1 MPYIKS
7 HSNYVLKKR
16 HQNVNGGTIYERDIT
31 TIGGRNSFS
40 KGQVPLYQSGNF
52 VITVNNEDNVQKS
65 VYSQGW
71 EQNDNGEVWTLKTLD
86 GLIKDETGSEDQKIV
101 LKQDYYNLR
110 DFAYFGSCSELIRA
124 SISDILKKFPGELFV
139 PYDDTIVYTY
149 KFNDT
154 QMVLKDDGTTS
165 AETISGLTAET
176 TDYSEVIAN
185 NGYDSGSTIV
195 GGIPVFYYNNS
206 GFTGGSEEA
215 VNDDGSGNTKTKIER
230 LGGVSKFLV
239 DNPFNIDIHT
249 AYIKDSEIT
258 QENFLKYF
266 ADEGYKNYEAIDY
279 QGKAHKFT
287 WSVNNF
293 FIGIDDNGNEVYA
306 GKDIHFCVEPNAST
320 KVSSAGGQKV
330 VSAKV
335 TSLNEDDGSHH
346 HCLGNEVAE
355 ITIKIDN
362 GDEFVIEAWVGNNNK
377 VYYLVDLKEYPDL
390 IVKSSKDFSV
400 NSTVDVDYNKQ
411 EVGIKVTSANEKLNT
426 AVFKYR
432 LRPKVEFMDEFI
444 KNLDSFE
451 KILMNRETTPKYT
464 ATFNVI
470 RENDF
475 GYFTD
480 LERFTFPTTYGG
492 YNIGSAGPAYDDYV
506 GNLADIAEFYD
517 ERFCDNMYRSM
528 THESIKNF
536 DWTYLRHR
544 TDEDEEDVKQSGD
557 KVAKIIRLFGRQFD
571 EILAYVD
578 NIKNYNAVTYDNIN
592 NLPDYFFTDAL
603 DGDGWDVK
611 QIIPYTL
618 FEYTGN
624 SKHSDDVSEKTTELN
639 EKSNSFEDKALHRL
653 FTPDTSFT
661 IKPYTR
667 KLDIYADGYFFGCLC
682 GVEEPEA
689 LFDLEKKNNLLNND
703 DTSTSVTVSSTTKV
717 DHKITSTSGKVSSTT
732 EVFSTKN
739 VSKYRY
745 FEDEGGVFSI
755 SPTSGESAVTTYI
768 DYGVSS
774 ESAFVT
780 TYITSKKG
788 KEITGDTYI
797 DCSGTLRVRIKNYSS
812 ENDWTMPAIN
822 NEFMKRLII
831 NSKNIWRHKGTQ
843 EGVEMILG
851 MFGMKSKRW
860 YDALPKYEKETYK
873 YTFKELSGV
882 RAYDYEI
889 KEYTSFTKRIEDT
902 YIESLGDYKY
912 NWINQSKNI
921 SYGTDEYVPY
931 QGIPVTYR
939 DTNDGKRY
947 LYPNFQ
953 KDATYDG
960 NPYYQMN
967 GGWLSV
973 TPYLFDKDDNLVI
986 KKENSNIYNET
997 LRNIRSVNALQDLFE
1012 IPLQN
1017 LNDGDIVY
1025 VTNISGEFAV
1035 VDGRVYPLEEEY
1047 YDDKTTYR
1055 YFTIEVM
1062 NSSAIIGNAYF
1073 NDYVIVSDPYSVD
1086 SKRRYGLADGESD
1099 GISIKVYLI
1108 KRESISGD
1116 SIDSIYAYSDEESVS
1131 TFTVFKDGKYMDG
1144 EDFTNYFRIN
1154 DTLYSNELSIL
1165 GWEQLKTNDY
1175 DYYKVNSEKDYYFGN
1190 NPHTGHLHY
1199 DNGHEYFTYF
1209 RHLFRYAY
1217 NNSLFNEGVLSEYP
1231 KYEDEDLYEDI
1242 DDFGFKSL
1250 INDDSCQL
1258 DYEDFLTEDSKIH
1271 YFGNYYNEDG
1281 SYEYSL
1287 DDKPNKYEY
1296 NLSTINPKTIGVE
1309 PVDGSSVGYGW
1320 MPCGDKTPI
1329 DGVTNQIV
1337 NNKVVK
1343 VIFYIRD
1350 DNFYSKTALEEIKY
1364 LESVVVPYMTQMM
1377 PSGVILGTEYRFV
1390 GQGVHS
1396 YTIKTVVKGE
1406 PVDGLGVW
1414 TKDKETNKWEFVGY
1428 TEQGVLTFEKEGDM
1442 GKIKVGITSGETS
1455 GYTEEATLES
1465 EETTLDLSTYYV
1477 ASDYNHTSF
1486 DIGVITSYKKI
1497 SFETT
1502 EGEVE
1507 ADDCLEFNG
1516 EMITESPDK
1525 YFRYEIGDG
1534 WIEDDVEAYKESL
1547 SESGGTI
1554 SLSTDDNNSLDD
1566 RDAKIIVTYNSEE
1579 KEVQVHQYGNREEVT
1594 YTVISN
1600 VNDGVYAYFC
1610 KDSGATEL
1618 DDEKA
1623 AIQFKNGVAEY
1634 SKYKVSAT
1642 TLYVKIEGGLPD
1654 SSVTYTLD
1662 TKDGSREDV
1671 LSGGEIP
1678 DWSPNFVSGKTINR
1692 YTWDDNPDLDKR
1704 EYSSATTF
1712 SIGYDETVEKN
1723 YTIMKPEF
1731 TGSGVTCILQKPSV
1745 DWVAKDCD
1753 SCYTSNISANTYN
1766 GNRSTVLRYYI
1777 NEDKSVFLDYK
1788 ITQGKG
1794 EYVFKFNTSVSAV
1807 TTSKDGKTASVS
1819 AVTTSKDGKTAS
1831 ATTDFTEQ
1839 RLAIS
1844 LSGIDSYVTSSD
1856 TTKENKVNID
1866 FIASVRDSNV
1876 KCTIEGGY
1884 VCFYLDK
1891 NTCTK
1896 SRSFTAAF
1904 IQKRSN
1910 KRIILTVT
1918 QSAVICDVGD
1928 VYCYDISNGNYYF
1941 VDVLNGDTIG
1951 TNARPIGITIIPM
1964 DNGANTNGEFA
1975 RIISLT
1981 EKNSQTYQSPLWK
1994 KSDTGKAQ
2002 TNDKYE
2008 YKWRISS
2015 RERVDEDW
2023 WVSLGTEGYANTGV
2037 LKYKT
2042 KLNANGLYYA
2052 KTDHHADKP
2061 MTRDSNGHY
2070 KINKEFK
2077 EDVNIGDS
2085 RHKNCLCDFMGFQK
2099 TKYAYEDK
2107 DCGGEIFEMCRNYE
2121 TVGTNKGDWFLGGA
2135 GEMACLVQNIGLINK
2150 VISKLQDLN
2159 YSVTKFNF
2167 DFQPDNGYFKG
2178 GPNHGYYCEGYYWT
2192 VTNHGRVGGID
2203 SIKSIDPK
2211 VGNEFSS
2218 WMVALANGT
2227 MQWGVHRTGHDQSA
2241 GRNQTRA
2248 RARLML
2254 LVDAKNNH
2262 GPSELTNGE

>member
-31 TIGGRNSFS
+31 TIGGRNNFS
-40 KGQVPLYQSGNF
+40 KGQVPVYQSGNF

-71 EQNDNGEVWTLKTLD
+71 ERNDNGEVWTLESLE

-139 PYDDTIVYTY
+139 PYDDTIVYSY

-154 QMVLKDDGTTS
+154 QMVLNDDGTTS
-165 AETISGLTAET
+165 EKTIVGLTGET
-176 TDYSEVIAN
+176 TDYSEVEAN
-185 NGYDSGSTIV
+185 KGYDVGSSIV
-195 GGIPVFYYNNS
+195 GGIPVFYYDNTDFN
-206 GFTGGSEEA
+206 GGSEEA
-215 VNDDGSGNTKTKIER
+215 VNDDGDGNAKTKIKR
-230 LGGVSKFLV
+230 LGSDSKFLV

-249 AYIKDSEIT
+249 SYIKDSEIT

-266 ADEGYKNYEAIDY
+266 ADEGYKNYEAVDAK
-279 QGKAHKFT
+279 GNTHKFT
-287 WSVNNF
+287 WSVKSIN
-293 FIGIDDNGNEVYA
+293 DDHYCIGNE
-306 GKDIHFCVEPNAST
+306 I
-320 KVSSAGGQKV
+320 
-330 VSAKV
+330 
-335 TSLNEDDGSHH
+335 
-346 HCLGNEVAE
+346 AE

-362 GDEFVIEAWVGNNNK
+362 GDEFVIEGWLGDSNK
-377 VYYLVDLKEYPDL
+377 VYYLLDLEKYSNL
-390 IVKSSKDFSV
+390 IVTSLNYFSA
-400 NSTVDVDYNKQ
+400 NSTSNLDYSKQ
-411 EVGIKVTSANEKLNT
+411 EVGVNVTSVNEKLDI
-426 AVFKYR
+426 AVFKYS

-444 KNLDSFE
+444 DNLDSFE

-480 LERFTFPTTYGG
+480 LERFTFPTTYGC
-492 YNIGSAGPAYDDYV
+492 YNIGSTGPAYDDYV

-624 SKHSDDVSEKTTELN
+624 SKDSNDVSEKTTEED
-639 EKSNSFEDKALHRL
+639 EKSNSFKGKALHRL

-661 IKPYTR
+661 IKPYTSN
-667 KLDIYADGYFFGCLC
+667 LDIYADGYFFGCVC
-682 GVEEPEA
+682 GIDESVGDKKFDFDNRNSVLDNNKRA
-689 LFDLEKKNNLLNND
+689 LKVNV
-703 DTSTSVTVSSTTKV
+703 TSLYKETGTTKV
-717 DHKITSTSGKVSSTT
+717 
-732 EVFSTKN
+732 N
-739 VSKYRY
+739 KYQY
-745 FEDEGGVFSI
+745 FEDEGGGEFSTN
-755 SPTSGESAVTTYI
+755 PTKSDEL
-768 DYGVSS
+768 S
-774 ESAFVT
+774 ESANVVT
-780 TYITSKKG
+780 TYITSKNG
-788 KEITGDTYI
+788 KEITGDTYL

-812 ENDWTMPAIN
+812 ENDWSMPAIN

-860 YDALPKYEKETYK
+860 YDALPEYEKETYK
-873 YTFKELSGV
+873 YTFKDLRGV

-902 YIESLGDYKY
+902 YIDSLGDYKY

-973 TPYLFDKDDNLVI
+973 TPYLFDKDDNLVV

-997 LRNIRSVNALQDLFE
+997 LRNIRSVNSLQDLFE

-1017 LNDGDIVY
+1017 LNNGDIVY

-1047 YDDKTTYR
+1047 YDGNRTYK

-1099 GISIKVYLI
+1099 GILIKVYLI
-1108 KRESISGD
+1108 KRENISG
-1116 SIDSIYAYSDEESVS
+1116 DSIYAYSDEESVS
-1131 TFTVFKDGKYMDG
+1131 TFTVFENGKYMEG
-1144 EDFTNYFRIN
+1144 NDFTNYFRIN

-1217 NNSLFNEGVLSEYP
+1217 DNSLFNEGVLSEYP
-1231 KYEDEDLYEDI
+1231 RYEDGDLYEDI

-1258 DYEDFLTEDSKIH
+1258 DYENFLTEDSKIH
-1271 YFGNYYNEDG
+1271 YFGNYYNENG

-1287 DDKPNKYEY
+1287 DDKPNEYEY

-1309 PVDGSSVGYGW
+1309 PVGSGSVGYGW
-1320 MPCGDKTPI
+1320 MHKPCGDNKVEGETPI

-1396 YTIKTVVKGE
+1396 YTIKTVVNGE
-1406 PVDGLGVW
+1406 PVDGLGIEIQE
-1414 TKDKETNKWEFVGY
+1414 TDKWVLVGY
-1428 TEQGVLTFEKEGDM
+1428 TEQGV
-1442 GKIKVGITSGETS
+1442 IK
-1455 GYTEEATLES
+1455 L
-1465 EETTLDLSTYYV
+1465 L
-1477 ASDYNHTSF
+1477 
-1486 DIGVITSYKKI
+1486 
-1497 SFETT
+1497 
-1502 EGEVE
+1502 
-1507 ADDCLEFNG
+1507 
-1516 EMITESPDK
+1516 
-1525 YFRYEIGDG
+1525 
-1534 WIEDDVEAYKESL
+1534 
-1547 SESGGTI
+1547 
-1554 SLSTDDNNSLDD
+1554 
-1566 RDAKIIVTYNSEE
+1566 
-1579 KEVQVHQYGNREEVT
+1579 
-1594 YTVISN
+1594 
-1600 VNDGVYAYFC
+1600 
-1610 KDSGATEL
+1610 
-1618 DDEKA
+1618 
-1623 AIQFKNGVAEY
+1623 
-1634 SKYKVSAT
+1634 
-1642 TLYVKIEGGLPD
+1642 
-1654 SSVTYTLD
+1654 
-1662 TKDGSREDV
+1662 
-1671 LSGGEIP
+1671 
-1678 DWSPNFVSGKTINR
+1678 
-1692 YTWDDNPDLDKR
+1692 
-1704 EYSSATTF
+1704 
-1712 SIGYDETVEKN
+1712 
-1723 YTIMKPEF
+1723 
-1731 TGSGVTCILQKPSV
+1731 
-1745 DWVAKDCD
+1745 
-1753 SCYTSNISANTYN
+1753 
-1766 GNRSTVLRYYI
+1766 
-1777 NEDKSVFLDYK
+1777 
-1788 ITQGKG
+1788 
-1794 EYVFKFNTSVSAV
+1794 
-1807 TTSKDGKTASVS
+1807 
-1819 AVTTSKDGKTAS
+1819 
-1831 ATTDFTEQ
+1831 
-1839 RLAIS
+1839 
-1844 LSGIDSYVTSSD
+1844 
-1856 TTKENKVNID
+1856 NK
-1866 FIASVRDSNV
+1866 
-1876 KCTIEGGY
+1876 
-1884 VCFYLDK
+1884 
-1891 NTCTK
+1891 
-1896 SRSFTAAF
+1896 
-1904 IQKRSN
+1904 
-1910 KRIILTVT
+1910 
-1918 QSAVICDVGD
+1918 
-1928 VYCYDISNGNYYF
+1928 
-1941 VDVLNGDTIG
+1941 
-1951 TNARPIGITIIPM
+1951 
-1964 DNGANTNGEFA
+1964 
-1975 RIISLT
+1975 
-1981 EKNSQTYQSPLWK
+1981 
-1994 KSDTGKAQ
+1994 
-2002 TNDKYE
+2002 
-2008 YKWRISS
+2008 
-2015 RERVDEDW
+2015 
-2023 WVSLGTEGYANTGV
+2023 
-2037 LKYKT
+2037 
-2042 KLNANGLYYA
+2042 
-2052 KTDHHADKP
+2052 
-2061 MTRDSNGHY
+2061 
-2070 KINKEFK
+2070 
-2077 EDVNIGDS
+2077 
-2085 RHKNCLCDFMGFQK
+2085 
-2099 TKYAYEDK
+2099 
-2107 DCGGEIFEMCRNYE
+2107 
-2121 TVGTNKGDWFLGGA
+2121 
-2135 GEMACLVQNIGLINK
+2135 
-2150 VISKLQDLN
+2150 
-2159 YSVTKFNF
+2159 
-2167 DFQPDNGYFKG
+2167 
-2178 GPNHGYYCEGYYWT
+2178 
-2192 VTNHGRVGGID
+2192 
-2203 SIKSIDPK
+2203 
-2211 VGNEFSS
+2211 
-2218 WMVALANGT
+2218 
-2227 MQWGVHRTGHDQSA
+2227 
-2241 GRNQTRA
+2241 
-2248 RARLML
+2248 
-2254 LVDAKNNH
+2254 
-2262 GPSELTNGE
+2262 

>member
-71 EQNDNGEVWTLKTLD
+71 EQNDNGEVWTLESLE

-139 PYDDTIVYTY
+139 PYDDTVVYTY

-215 VNDDGSGNTKTKIER
+215 VNDDGSGTTDEESIVGNAKTKIIR
-230 LGGVSKFLV
+230 LGGDSKFLV

-249 AYIKDSEIT
+249 SYIKDSEIA

-306 GKDIHFCVEPNAST
+306 GKDIHFYVEPSAST

-330 VSAKV
+330 VSV
-335 TSLNEDDGSHH
+335 TSSNEDDGSHH

-390 IVKSSKDFSV
+390 IVRSSKDFSV

-492 YNIGSAGPAYDDYV
+492 YNIGSTGPAYDDYV

-611 QIIPYTL
+611 QVIPYTL

-624 SKHSDDVSEKTTELN
+624 SKHSDDVSEKTTEDD
-639 EKSNSFEDKALHRL
+639 EKSNSFEGKALHRL

-661 IKPYTR
+661 IKPYTS

-682 GVEEPEA
+682 DVDEPVTDE
-689 LFDLEKKNNLLNND
+689 LFDLEKKNNVIDYKTTSLN
-703 DTSTSVTVSSTTKV
+703 VTVT
-717 DHKITSTSGKVSSTT
+717 STT
-732 EVFSTKN
+732 EVIGSEK
-739 VSKYRY
+739 VSKYQY
-745 FEDEGGVFSI
+745 FDSEGGGEFYAK
-755 SPTSGESAVTTYI
+755 PTESGEL
-768 DYGVSS
+768 S
-774 ESAFVT
+774 ENDNVVT
-780 TYITSKKG
+780 TYITSING

-812 ENDWTMPAIN
+812 ENDWTMPSVN

-873 YTFKELSGV
+873 YTFKGLRGV

-902 YIESLGDYKY
+902 YIDSLGDYKY

-939 DTNDGKRY
+939 DTNNGKRY

-973 TPYLFDKDDNLVI
+973 TPYLFDKDDNLVV

-1108 KRESISGD
+1108 NRENISD
-1116 SIDSIYAYSDEESVS
+1116 KSIYAYSDEESVS
-1131 TFTVFKDGKYMDG
+1131 TFTVFENGKYMKG

-1217 NNSLFNEGVLSEYP
+1217 DNSLFNEGVLSEYP

-1271 YFGNYYNEDG
+1271 YFGNYYNDNG

-1320 MPCGDKTPI
+1320 MHKPCGDNTVEGETPI

-1406 PVDGLGVW
+1406 PVDGFGVW
-1414 TKDKETNKWEFVGY
+1414 IKNKETNKWEFVGY

-1442 GKIKVGITSGETS
+1442 DKIKVRITSGETS
-1455 GYTEEATLES
+1455 GDIEEATLES

-1477 ASDYNHTSF
+1477 ATDYNHTSF
-1486 DIGVITSYKKI
+1486 DIDVITSYKKI
-1497 SFETT
+1497 SFDTT

-1507 ADDCLEFNG
+1507 ADGCLEFNG

-1525 YFRYEIGDG
+1525 YFRYEIKYKNDNGDWVSKSDG
-1534 WIEDDVEAYKESL
+1534 WIDA

-1579 KEVQVHQYGNREEVT
+1579 KEVQVHQYANTEEVT

-1671 LSGGEIP
+1671 LSSGEIEN
-1678 DWSPNFVSGKTINR
+1678 WSPNLVYGKTTNR
-1692 YTWDDNPDLDKR
+1692 YTWDDNPDLDAR
-1704 EYSSATTF
+1704 QYSSATTF
-1712 SIGYDETVEKN
+1712 SIDYDETIEKN

-1731 TGSGVTCILQKPSV
+1731 TDSGVTCILQKPSV

-1753 SCYTSNISANTYN
+1753 SCYTSSISANTYN

-1777 NEDKSVFLDYK
+1777 DEDKSVFLDYK

-1794 EYVFKFNTSVSAV
+1794 EYVFKFNTSVSEI
-1807 TTSKDGKTASVS
+1807 TASEG
-1819 AVTTSKDGKTAS
+1819 GKTAS
-1831 ATTDFTEQ
+1831 ATTKFTNHTVKIP
-1839 RLAIS
+1839 LKC
-1844 LSGIDSYVTSSD
+1844 IDSYVKAKEDKDSSA
-1856 TTKENKVNID
+1856 TTEENKTPIG
-1866 FIASVRDSNV
+1866 FIAVVRDTNT
-1876 KCTIEGGY
+1876 KCTIDENN
-1884 VCFYLDK
+1884 VNFDIDK

-1896 SRSFTAAF
+1896 SRDFTVAF

-1918 QSAVICDVGD
+1918 QSAVVCDVGD

-1941 VDVLNGDTIG
+1941 VNVLGGDTIG
-1951 TNARPIGITIIPM
+1951 TNATPIGITIMPM
-1964 DNGANTNGEFA
+1964 DNGANTNEKFA
-1975 RIISLT
+1975 RVIALT
-1981 EKNSQTYQSPLWK
+1981 EKNNDDYNGPLWK
-1994 KSDTGKAQ
+1994 KSDGGDAEGYDYRWVINTVENAG
-2002 TNDKYE
+2002 
-2008 YKWRISS
+2008 
-2015 RERVDEDW
+2015 DEW
-2023 WVSLGTEGYANTGV
+2023 NASLGTERTEDYA
-2037 LKYKT
+2037 LMYKNYYGPT
-2042 KLNANGLYYA
+2042 GLYYA
-2052 KTDHHADKP
+2052 KTGKHAYRP
-2061 MTRDSNGHY
+2061 MIRNKGHY
-2070 KINKEFK
+2070 EIVPN
-2077 EDVNIGDS
+2077 VRGS
-2085 RHKNCLCDFMGFQK
+2085 SYKNCLSDFEGFQK
-2099 TKYAYEDK
+2099 TQYSCKN
-2107 DCGGEIFEMCRNYE
+2107 GGGKLFEMCHNYE
-2121 TVGTNKGDWFLGGA
+2121 TVGTKKGEWFLGGA
-2135 GEMACLVQNIGLINK
+2135 GEMACLVQNIGLIAK
-2150 VISKLQDLN
+2150 VIKALQDLN
-2159 YSVTKFNF
+2159 YSVTQLTFGF
-2167 DFQPDNGYFKG
+2167 LEDYSYFKTG
-2178 GPNHGYYCEGYYWT
+2178 KEIGTYLEDFYWT
-2192 VTNHGRVGGID
+2192 VTNHGRVKRYNNLGDKRHPDRG
-2203 SIKSIDPK
+2203 
-2211 VGNEFSS
+2211 EEYSS
-2218 WMVALANGT
+2218 WVVALGNGT
-2227 MQWGVHRTGHDQSA
+2227 MQWAIHRTGTNESA
-2241 GRNQTRA
+2241 GHNQTRA

-2254 LVDAKNNH
+2254 LVDKENNH
-2262 GPSELTNGE
+2262 VPSESTNGE

>member
-71 EQNDNGEVWTLKTLD
+71 EQNDNGEIWTLKTLD
-86 GLIKDETGSEDQKIV
+86 GLIKDETGSEYQKIV

-139 PYDDTIVYTY
+139 PYDNTIVYTY
-149 KFNDT
+149 KFDDT
-154 QMVLKDDGTTS
+154 QIELNDDGTTS
-165 AETISGLTAET
+165 EKTIVGLSAET

-185 NGYDSGSTIV
+185 NGYDTGSTIV
-195 GGIPVFYYNNS
+195 GGIPVFYYDNS

-215 VNDDGSGNTKTKIER
+215 VNDDNSGNTKTKIER
-230 LGGVSKFLV
+230 LGSDSKFLV
-239 DNPFNIDIHT
+239 DNPFNIEIHT
-249 AYIKDSEIT
+249 SYIKDSEIT

-266 ADEGYKNYEAIDY
+266 AGEGYKNYEAIDSE
-279 QGKAHKFT
+279 GKAHKFT
-287 WSVNNF
+287 WSVGSINDGHYC
-293 FIGIDDNGNEVYA
+293 IGKEI
-306 GKDIHFCVEPNAST
+306 
-320 KVSSAGGQKV
+320 
-330 VSAKV
+330 
-335 TSLNEDDGSHH
+335 
-346 HCLGNEVAE
+346 AE
-355 ITIKIDN
+355 ITIAIDN
-362 GDEFVIEAWVGNNNK
+362 GDDTSEDEFVIEAWVGNNNK
-377 VYYLVDLKEYPDL
+377 VYYLVDLDKYANL
-390 IVKSSKDFSV
+390 IVPNSKDFSA
-400 NSTVDVDYNKQ
+400 NSTSNVDNNEQKVDVND
-411 EVGIKVTSANEKLNT
+411 TSVNEKPNT

-444 KNLDSFE
+444 NNLDSFE

-480 LERFTFPTTYGG
+480 LERFTFPTTYGE
-492 YNIGSAGPAYDDYV
+492 YNIGSTGPAYDDYV

-544 TDEDEEDVKQSGD
+544 TDEDEEDIKQSGD

-578 NIKNYNAVTYDNIN
+578 NIKNYNAITYDNIN

-624 SKHSDDVSEKTTELN
+624 SKHSDDVSEKTTEED
-639 EKSNSFEDKALHRL
+639 EKSNSFEHKALHRL

-661 IKPYTR
+661 IKPYTS

-682 GVEEPEA
+682 GVEPVA

-703 DTSTSVTVSSTTKV
+703 DTSTSVTVSSTTEV
-717 DHKITSTSGKVSSTT
+717 SSITTSTSATVSSTT
-732 EVFSTKN
+732 EEFSTNN

-745 FEDEGGVFSI
+745 FEDEGDGVFSI
-755 SPTSGESAVTTYI
+755 SPTSGESAVTSYI

-882 RAYDYEI
+882 RPYDYEI
-889 KEYTSFTKRIEDT
+889 KEYTSFTKRIEDP
-902 YIESLGDYKY
+902 YIDSLGDYKY

-986 KKENSNIYNET
+986 KKEDSNIYNET
-997 LRNIRSVNALQDLFE
+997 LRNIRSVNTLQDLFD

-1035 VDGRVYPLEEEY
+1035 VDGRVYPLEKEY
-1047 YDDKTTYR
+1047 DRNSNSGYT

-1108 KRESISGD
+1108 NRENISG
-1116 SIDSIYAYSDEESVS
+1116 DSIYAYSDEESVS

-1165 GWEQLKTNDY
+1165 GWQQLKTNDY

-1217 NNSLFNEGVLSEYP
+1217 DNSLFNEGVLSEYP
-1231 KYEDEDLYEDI
+1231 RYDDEDLYEDI

-1250 INDDSCQL
+1250 INDDSCQF

-1271 YFGNYYNEDG
+1271 YFGNYYNDNG

-1309 PVDGSSVGYGW
+1309 PVDRDSVGYGW
-1320 MPCGDKTPI
+1320 MHKPCGDNTVEGKTPI

-1414 TKDKETNKWEFVGY
+1414 IKNEETNKWEFVGY

-1442 GKIKVGITSGETS
+1442 DKIKVRITSGETS
-1455 GYTEEATLES
+1455 GDIEEATLES

-1477 ASDYNHTSF
+1477 ATDYNHTSF
-1486 DIGVITSYKKI
+1486 DIDVITSYKKI
-1497 SFETT
+1497 SFDKT

-1507 ADDCLEFNG
+1507 ADGCLEFNG
-1516 EMITESPDK
+1516 KMTTESPDK
-1525 YFRYEIGDG
+1525 YFRYEIKYKNDNGDWVSKSDG
-1534 WIEDDVEAYKESL
+1534 WIDA

-1600 VNDGVYAYFC
+1600 VNDGVYAYFY
-1610 KDSGATEL
+1610 KDEQTKEPEC
-1618 DDEKA
+1618 DP
-1623 AIQFKNGVAEY
+1623 IQFKNGVVEY
-1634 SKYKVSAT
+1634 SKPKVSAST
-1642 TLYVKIEGGLPD
+1642 ASTLYVKIESGLPD
-1654 SSVTYTLD
+1654 SSVAYTLD
-1662 TKDGSREDV
+1662 TKDGSREEV
-1671 LSGGEIP
+1671 LSSGKLTN
-1678 DWSPNFVSGKTINR
+1678 WSPNFVSGKTTNR

-1704 EYSSATTF
+1704 EYSGYTIF
-1712 SIGYDETVEKN
+1712 SIDYDQTVEKN
-1723 YTIMKPEF
+1723 YTIMKPV
-1731 TGSGVTCILQKPSV
+1731 TDSDVTCKLQKPSV
-1745 DWVAKDCD
+1745 DWVKGND
-1753 SCYTSNISANTYN
+1753 SDYTSNISANTYN

-1777 NEDKSVFLDYK
+1777 DEDKSVFLDYK

-1794 EYVFKFNTSVSAV
+1794 EFVFKFNTSVSSIIV
-1807 TTSKDGKTASVS
+1807 SKENDKKAS
-1819 AVTTSKDGKTAS
+1819 T
-1831 ATTDFTEQ
+1831 TTDFTKQ
-1839 RLAIS
+1839 RLAIP
-1844 LSGIDSYVTSSD
+1844 LSCIDSYVT
-1856 TTKENKVNID
+1856 TEENKIG
-1866 FIASVRDSNV
+1866 FIASVRDSNT
-1876 KCTIEGGY
+1876 KCTIDENY
-1884 VCFYLDK
+1884 AYFDLDK

-1896 SRSFTAAF
+1896 SRDFTIAF

-1918 QSAVICDVGD
+1918 QSAVTCDVGD

-1941 VDVLNGDTIG
+1941 VNVLGGDTIG
-1951 TNARPIGITIIPM
+1951 ATAAPIGITIIPM
-1964 DNGANTNGEFA
+1964 DNSANTNADFA
-1975 RIISLT
+1975 RVIALT
-1981 EKNSQTYQSPLWK
+1981 EKNNDEYNGKPLWR
-1994 KSDTGKAQ
+1994 KSDGGDDVQ
-2002 TNDKYE
+2002 SYDYR
-2008 YKWRISS
+2008 WLISS
-2015 RERVDEDW
+2015 MEDPSNGK
-2023 WVSLGTEGYANTGV
+2023 WVSLGTEGYKNEAF

-2042 KLNANGLYYA
+2042 KWPNNLGLYYA
-2052 KTDHHADKP
+2052 KIDDRKKYARRP
-2061 MTRDSNGHY
+2061 MIRDVKSHHY
-2070 KINKEFK
+2070 KIDKDFQVDEVK
-2077 EDVNIGDS
+2077 YDGKT
-2085 RHKNCLCDFMGFQK
+2085 RKNCLYDFSGFQK
-2099 TKYAYEDK
+2099 TKYSYEHK
-2107 DCGGEIFEMCRNYE
+2107 RDCKLFEMCYNYE
-2121 TVGTNKGDWFLGGA
+2121 TVGTKKGDWFLGGA

-2150 VISKLQDLN
+2150 VIGELQKLN
-2159 YSVTKFNF
+2159 YSVTNFNF

-2178 GPNHGYYCEGYYWT
+2178 SPNHGYYCEGYYWT
-2192 VTNHGRVGGID
+2192 VTNHGRVRNID
-2203 SIKSIDPK
+2203 EAKNDDPTD
-2211 VGNEFSS
+2211 GSEYSS

-2227 MQWGVHRTGHDQSA
+2227 MQWGVHRTGHDESA
-2241 GRNQTRA
+2241 GRNQSRA
-2248 RARLML
+2248 RVRLML
-2254 LVDAKNNH
+2254 LVDKDNNH
-2262 GPSELTNGE
+2262 EVKLLTNGE

>member
-71 EQNDNGEVWTLKTLD
+71 EQNDNGEVWTLESLD

-139 PYDDTIVYTY
+139 PYDNTIVYTY
-149 KFNDT
+149 KFDDT
-154 QMVLKDDGTTS
+154 QIELNDDGTTS
-165 AETISGLTAET
+165 ETTITGLTAET

-195 GGIPVFYYNNS
+195 GGIPVFYYDNS

-215 VNDDGSGNTKTKIER
+215 VNDDGSGTTDEENIVGNAKTKIIR
-230 LGGVSKFLV
+230 LGGDSKFLV

-249 AYIKDSEIT
+249 SYIKDSEIT

-279 QGKAHKFT
+279 YGKAHKFT
-287 WSVNNF
+287 WSAGSINEGHYC
-293 FIGIDDNGNEVYA
+293 IGKEI
-306 GKDIHFCVEPNAST
+306 
-320 KVSSAGGQKV
+320 
-330 VSAKV
+330 
-335 TSLNEDDGSHH
+335 
-346 HCLGNEVAE
+346 AE
-355 ITIKIDN
+355 ITITVDN
-362 GDEFVIEAWVGNNNK
+362 GDDSPEDEFVIEAWVGNNNK
-377 VYYLVDLKEYPDL
+377 VYYLVDLDKYANL
-390 IVKSSKDFSV
+390 IVPNSKDFSA
-400 NSTVDVDYNKQ
+400 NSTSNVDNNEQ
-411 EVGIKVTSANEKLNT
+411 EVGVNDTLANEKLNT

-432 LRPKVEFMDEFI
+432 LRPKAEFMDEFI
-444 KNLDSFE
+444 NNLDSFE

-492 YNIGSAGPAYDDYV
+492 YNIGSTGPAYDDYV

-578 NIKNYNAVTYDNIN
+578 NIKNYNAITYDNIN

-624 SKHSDDVSEKTTELN
+624 SKHSDDVSEKTTEED
-639 EKSNSFEDKALHRL
+639 EKSNSFEHKALHRL

-661 IKPYTR
+661 IKPYTS

-682 GVEEPEA
+682 GVNEPVD
-689 LFDLEKKNNLLNND
+689 LFDLHEKNNFLNND
-703 DTSTSVTVSSTTKV
+703 DASTSVTVSSTTEV
-717 DHKITSTSGKVSSTT
+717 DKNITSTNGTVSSTT
-732 EVFSTKN
+732 EVFKTKN

-745 FEDEGGVFSI
+745 FEDEGDGAFSI

-812 ENDWTMPAIN
+812 ENDWTMPVIN

-860 YDALPKYEKETYK
+860 YDALPEYEKETYK

-902 YIESLGDYKY
+902 YIDSLGDYKY

-939 DTNDGKRY
+939 DTNNGKRY

-1025 VTNISGEFAV
+1025 VTNLSGEFAV

-1047 YDDKTTYR
+1047 YDDKVSYK

-1099 GISIKVYLI
+1099 GILIKVYLI
-1108 KRESISGD
+1108 NRENISG
-1116 SIDSIYAYSDEESVS
+1116 DSIYAYSDEESVS
-1131 TFTVFKDGKYMDG
+1131 TFTVFKNGKYMDG

-1175 DYYKVNSEKDYYFGN
+1175 DYYRVNSEKDYYFGN

-1209 RHLFRYAY
+1209 RRLFRYAY

-1231 KYEDEDLYEDI
+1231 RYEDEDLYEDI

-1320 MPCGDKTPI
+1320 MHKPCVGNTVEGETPI

-1377 PSGVILGTEYRFV
+1377 PSGAILGTEYRFV

-1396 YTIKTVVKGE
+1396 YTIKTVVNGE
-1406 PVDGLGVW
+1406 PVDGLGVEI
-1414 TKDKETNKWEFVGY
+1414 KNEETGKWELVGY

-1442 GKIKVGITSGETS
+1442 DKIKIRIKGGD
-1455 GYTEEATLES
+1455 S

-1497 SFETT
+1497 SFDTT

-1507 ADDCLEFNG
+1507 ADGCLEFNG
-1516 EMITESPDK
+1516 KMITESPDK
-1525 YFRYEIGDG
+1525 FTYKIEYKNDNGDWVSKSDG
-1534 WIEDDVEAYKESL
+1534 WIDA

-1600 VNDGVYAYFC
+1600 VNDGVNAYFY
-1610 KDSGATEL
+1610 KDEHTKEPEC
-1618 DDEKA
+1618 DP
-1623 AIQFKNGVAEY
+1623 IQFKNGVVEY
-1634 SKYKVSAT
+1634 SKPKVSAIT
-1642 TLYVKIEGGLPD
+1642 ASKLYVKIEGGLPD

-1662 TKDGSREDV
+1662 TKDGSREEV
-1671 LSGGEIP
+1671 LSSGEQT
-1678 DWSPNFVSGKTINR
+1678 WSPNLVYGKTINR
-1692 YTWDDNPDLDKR
+1692 YTWDDNADLDKR
-1704 EYSSATTF
+1704 VYSDYTTF
-1712 SIGYDETVEKN
+1712 SIDYDETVEKN

-1731 TGSGVTCILQKPSV
+1731 TNSGVTCKLQKPSV
-1745 DWVAKDCD
+1745 DWVKGND
-1753 SCYTSNISANTYN
+1753 SDYTSNISANTYN

-1794 EYVFKFNTSVSAV
+1794 DFVFKFNTSVS
-1807 TTSKDGKTASVS
+1807 SIIVS
-1819 AVTTSKDGKTAS
+1819 ESGKTAS
-1831 ATTDFTEQ
+1831 ATTEFTKHTVK
-1839 RLAIS
+1839 IP
-1844 LSGIDSYVTSSD
+1844 LSCIDSYVT
-1856 TTKENKVNID
+1856 TKENNIG
-1866 FIASVRDSNV
+1866 FIAVVRDTNT
-1876 KCTIEGGY
+1876 KCTIDENN
-1884 VCFYLDK
+1884 VNFDIDK

-1896 SRSFTAAF
+1896 PRDFTVTF
-1904 IQKRSN
+1904 IQKISN

-1918 QSAVICDVGD
+1918 QSAVVCDVGD

-1941 VDVLNGDTIG
+1941 VDVLNGDTIDDS
-1951 TNARPIGITIIPM
+1951 ARPIGITIIPM

-2070 KINKEFK
+2070 KINNNFK
-2077 EDVNIGDS
+2077 VDVNIGDS

-2099 TKYAYEDK
+2099 SQDAYK
-2107 DCGGEIFEMCRNYE
+2107 DGGGELFEMCHNYE

-2150 VISKLQDLN
+2150 VIGELDN
-2159 YSVTKFNF
+2159 RGYSATKFNF
-2167 DFQPDNGYFKG
+2167 DFQPDEGYFKG
-2178 GPNHGYYCEGYYWT
+2178 GPNHGDYCKGYYWT

-2203 SIKSIDPK
+2203 SIKNLDPNS
-2211 VGNEFSS
+2211 GNEFSS

-2254 LVDAKNNH
+2254 LVNKQDKHEANN
-2262 GPSELTNGE
+2262 

>member
-31 TIGGRNSFS
+31 TIGGRNNFS
-40 KGQVPLYQSGNF
+40 KGQVPIYQSGNF

-65 VYSQGW
+65 IYSQGW
-71 EQNDNGEVWTLKTLD
+71 EQNDNGEVWTLESLE
-86 GLIKDETGSEDQKIV
+86 GLIKDETGSEDNKIV

-139 PYDDTIVYTY
+139 PYDNTIVYTY

-154 QMVLKDDGTTS
+154 QMVLNDDGTTS
-165 AETISGLTAET
+165 EKTISGLTGET
-176 TDYSEVIAN
+176 TDYSEVEAN
-185 NGYDSGSTIV
+185 KGYDVVSSIV
-195 GGIPVFYYNNS
+195 GGIPVFYYDSTAFN
-206 GFTGGSEEA
+206 GGSEEA
-215 VNDDGSGNTKTKIER
+215 INDDGNGNAETKIRR
-230 LGGVSKFLV
+230 LGGDSKFLV

-249 AYIKDSEIT
+249 AFMKDSEIT

-266 ADEGYKNYEAIDY
+266 ADEGYKNYEAIDFE
-279 QGKAHKFT
+279 GKAHKFT

-293 FIGIDDNGNEVYA
+293 FIGIDDNGNEIYA
-306 GKDIHFCVEPNAST
+306 GKDIRFDVNPSAST
-320 KVSSAGGQKV
+320 KVSSEGGQKV
-330 VSAKV
+330 VSTSV

-362 GDEFVIEAWVGNNNK
+362 GDEFVIEGWLGDNNK

-390 IVKSSKDFSV
+390 IVTSSKDFSV
-400 NSTVDVDYNKQ
+400 NSTSNVDYNKQ
-411 EVGIKVTSANEKLNT
+411 EVDINATSVSVNIDN

-451 KILMNRETTPKYT
+451 KILMNRETMPKYT

-492 YNIGSAGPAYDDYV
+492 YNIGSTGPAYDDYV

-544 TDEDEEDVKQSGD
+544 SDEDEEDIKQSGD

-578 NIKNYNAVTYDNIN
+578 NIKNYNVVTYDNIN

-618 FEYTGN
+618 FEYVGN
-624 SKHSDDVSEKTTELN
+624 SKFSDDVSEKTTEDD
-639 EKSNSFEDKALHRL
+639 EKSNSFEGKALHRL
-653 FTPDTSFT
+653 FTPDTSFM
-661 IKPYTR
+661 IKPYTS
-667 KLDIYADGYFFGCLC
+667 KLDDYANGYFFGCLC
-682 GVEEPEA
+682 DVDEPVINEEFSFKE
-689 LFDLEKKNNLLNND
+689 KNNVIDNSATT
-703 DTSTSVTVSSTTKV
+703 TSITVTSSSEVIGT
-717 DHKITSTSGKVSSTT
+717 DKISR
-732 EVFSTKN
+732 
-739 VSKYRY
+739 YRY
-745 FEDEGGVFSI
+745 FEDEGDGEFYAN
-755 SPTSGESAVTTYI
+755 PTESGE
-768 DYGVSS
+768 SS
-774 ESAFVT
+774 ESAIVT
-780 TYITSKKG
+780 TYITSKNG
-788 KEITGDTYI
+788 KEITGDTYL
-797 DCSGTLRVRIKNYSS
+797 DCMNILRVRIKNYSS
-812 ENDWTMPAIN
+812 ENDWTMPTVN
-822 NEFMKRLII
+822 NEFMKRLIL
-831 NSKNIWRHKGTQ
+831 NSKDIWRHKGTQ

-860 YDALPKYEKETYK
+860 YDALPEYEKETYDFN
-873 YTFKELSGV
+873 FKKLSGV
-882 RAYDYEI
+882 RPYDYEI

-902 YIESLGDYKY
+902 YIDSLGDYKY
-912 NWINQSKNI
+912 DWINKSKNI
-921 SYGTDEYVPY
+921 SYGTDEYIPY

-953 KDATYDG
+953 KDAIYDG

-973 TPYLFDKDDNLVI
+973 TPYLFDKDDNLVV
-986 KKENSNIYNET
+986 KKENNKIYNET

-1047 YDDKTTYR
+1047 DGNNVYR
-1055 YFTIEVM
+1055 YFTIEVI

-1073 NDYVIVSDPYSVD
+1073 NDYVIVSDPYSID

-1099 GISIKVYLI
+1099 GMLIKVYLI
-1108 KRESISGD
+1108 KRENISG
-1116 SIDSIYAYSDEESVS
+1116 DSIYAYSDEESVS
-1131 TFTVFKDGKYMDG
+1131 TFTVFENGKYMKGD
-1144 EDFTNYFRIN
+1144 DFTNFFRIN

-1175 DYYKVNSEKDYYFGN
+1175 DYYRVNSEKDYYFGN

-1217 NNSLFNEGVLSEYP
+1217 NNSLFNDGVLSEYP
-1231 KYEDEDLYEDI
+1231 KYEDENLYEDI

-1271 YFGNYYNEDG
+1271 YFGNYYNDYG

-1287 DDKPNKYEY
+1287 DDELNKYEY
-1296 NLSTINPKTIGVE
+1296 NLSTINPKTIGVQS
-1309 PVDGSSVGYGW
+1309 VDGNSVGYGW
-1320 MPCGDKTPI
+1320 MSKPCDDNTVEGETPI

-1377 PSGVILGTEYRFV
+1377 PSGAILGTEYRFV
-1390 GQGVHS
+1390 GQGIHS
-1396 YTIKTVVKGE
+1396 YTIKTVVNGE
-1406 PVDGLGVW
+1406 PIDGLGVEIYN
-1414 TKDKETNKWEFVGY
+1414 KETNNWELVGH

-1442 GKIKVGITSGETS
+1442 DKINVRITNGDR
-1455 GYTEEATLES
+1455 EES
-1465 EETTLDLSTYYV
+1465 TLDLSTYYV
-1477 ASDYNHTSF
+1477 GTDFNQTPFNIDA
-1486 DIGVITSYKKI
+1486 ITSYKKI
-1497 SFETT
+1497 SFDTIS
-1502 EGEVE
+1502 GEVE

-1516 EMITESPDK
+1516 EMTTESSNK
-1525 YFRYEIGDG
+1525 FFTYEIKYKVGDDWVSDTDG
-1534 WIEDDVEAYKESL
+1534 WIENDVEAYKESL
-1547 SESGGTI
+1547 SETGGTMY
-1554 SLSTDDNNSLDD
+1554 LGTKVNETLDD
-1566 RDAKIIVTYNSEE
+1566 REAKVIVTYKPSENVSSE
-1579 KEVQVHQYGNREEVT
+1579 AEVQIHQYANTEEVT
-1594 YTVISN
+1594 YTVVSN
-1600 VNDGVYAYFC
+1600 ANDGVKVTFYNVETNKSEYE
-1610 KDSGATEL
+1610 TV
-1618 DDEKA
+1618 
-1623 AIQFKNGVAEY
+1623 FKYGVAEY
-1634 SKYKVSAT
+1634 TKPKVSAKN
-1642 TLYVKIEGGLPD
+1642 LNVKIEGGLPD

-1662 TKDGSREDV
+1662 TEDGSREEV
-1671 LSGGEIP
+1671 LSNIALTN
-1678 DWSPNFVSGKTINR
+1678 WSPDLVYDKTIVK
-1692 YTWDDNPDLDKR
+1692 YTWDDNADLDKR
-1704 EYSSATTF
+1704 TYKDNITF
-1712 SIGYDETVEKN
+1712 LIHPDETVEKN
-1723 YTIMKPEF
+1723 YTIMKPELAPK
-1731 TGSGVTCILQKPSV
+1731 SEVTCMLQTPSV
-1745 DWVAKDCD
+1745 NWVTKA
-1753 SCYTSNISANTYN
+1753 SGYTSNISVNNYN
-1766 GNRSTVLRYYI
+1766 GDRTTVLRYYI
-1777 NEDKSVFLDYK
+1777 KEDESVFLDYK
-1788 ITQGKG
+1788 ITQSKG
-1794 EYVFKFNTSVSAV
+1794 DYVFEFNSSVSSIIV
-1807 TTSKDGKTASVS
+1807 SKENNKKAS
-1819 AVTTSKDGKTAS
+1819 T
-1831 ATTDFTEQ
+1831 TTDFTKHT
-1839 RLAIS
+1839 LAIP
-1844 LSGIDSYVTSSD
+1844 LSCIDSYA
-1856 TTKENKVNID
+1856 TTKENKIGFV
-1866 FIASVRDSNV
+1866 ASVRDSDAKYTIDEKNV
-1876 KCTIEGGY
+1876 Y
-1884 VCFYLDK
+1884 FDLDK

-1896 SRSFTAAF
+1896 SRILAITF

-1910 KRIILTVT
+1910 KRIMLTVT

-1928 VYCYDISNGNYYF
+1928 VYCYDTSNGNYYF
-1941 VDVLNGDTIG
+1941 VDVLNGDTIDG
-1951 TNARPIGITIIPM
+1951 SAIPIGITIIPM
-1964 DNGANTNGEFA
+1964 DNGANENGEFA
-1975 RIISLT
+1975 RVISLT
-1981 EKNSQTYQSPLWK
+1981 EKNSQTYQGPLWK
-1994 KSDTGKAQ
+1994 KSDTGRAQ
-2002 TNDKYE
+2002 SDDKYPYRWIAPSIE
-2008 YKWRISS
+2008 S
-2015 RERVDEDW
+2015 DEDTWPW
-2023 WVSLGTEGYANTGV
+2023 WVSLGTEGYADTGV

-2042 KLNANGLYYA
+2042 KLDKTDLYYA
-2052 KTDHHADKP
+2052 ITGHHAYRP
-2061 MTRDSNGHY
+2061 MTRDADGHY
-2070 KINKEFK
+2070 KVNKEFK
-2077 EDVNIGDS
+2077 EEDPRDS

-2107 DCGGEIFEMCRNYE
+2107 DCGGEIFEMCHNYE
-2121 TVGTNKGDWFLGGA
+2121 TVGTNKGEWFLGGA
-2135 GEMACLVQNIGLINK
+2135 GEMACLVQNIGLINT
-2150 VISKLQDLN
+2150 VISKLQKLN
-2159 YSVTKFNF
+2159 YSVTEFNF
-2167 DFQPDNGYFKG
+2167 DYQPDRGYFKKS
-2178 GPNHGYYCEGYYWT
+2178 PNQGDYSEGFYWT

-2203 SIKSIDPK
+2203 YIKSN
-2211 VGNEFSS
+2211 NEYSS

-2227 MQWGVHRTGHDQSA
+2227 MQWGVHRAGHDQSA

-2254 LVDAKNNH
+2254 LVNKQDKHVANN
-2262 GPSELTNGE
+2262 

>member
-31 TIGGRNSFS
+31 TIGGRNNFS

-52 VITVNNEDNVQKS
+52 VITINNEDNVQKS

-71 EQNDNGEVWTLKTLD
+71 EQNDNGEVWTLESLE

-139 PYDDTIVYTY
+139 PYDDTVVYTY

-215 VNDDGSGNTKTKIER
+215 VNDDGSGTTDEENIVGNAKTKIIR

-306 GKDIHFCVEPNAST
+306 GKDIHFCVEPSAST
-320 KVSSAGGQKV
+320 KVSSAGGRGV
-330 VSAKV
+330 VSASV
-335 TSLNEDDGSHH
+335 ESWNEDDGSHH
-346 HCLGNEVAE
+346 YCIGNEVAE

-377 VYYLVDLKEYPDL
+377 VYYLVDLKEYPGL

-470 RENDF
+470 RENEF

-578 NIKNYNAVTYDNIN
+578 NIKNYNVVTYDNIN

-603 DGDGWDVK
+603 DADGWDVK

-624 SKHSDDVSEKTTELN
+624 SKHSDDVSEKTTEED
-639 EKSNSFEDKALHRL
+639 EKSNSFEGKALHRL

-661 IKPYTR
+661 IKPYTS

-682 GVEEPEA
+682 GVDEPVTGE
-689 LFDLEKKNNLLNND
+689 LFDLEKKNNVIDDKTTSLN
-703 DTSTSVTVSSTTKV
+703 VTVT
-717 DHKITSTSGKVSSTT
+717 STT
-732 EVFSTKN
+732 EVIGSEK
-739 VSKYRY
+739 VSKYQY
-745 FEDEGGVFSI
+745 FDSEGGGDFYAK
-755 SPTSGESAVTTYI
+755 PTESGEL
-768 DYGVSS
+768 S
-774 ESAFVT
+774 ESDNVVT
-780 TYITSKKG
+780 TYITSING

-860 YDALPKYEKETYK
+860 YDALPEYEKETYK
-873 YTFKELSGV
+873 YTFKESRGV

-902 YIESLGDYKY
+902 YIDSLGDYKY

-973 TPYLFDKDDNLVI
+973 APYLFDKDDNLVI

-1047 YDDKTTYR
+1047 DGNSTYR
-1055 YFTIEVM
+1055 YFRIEVM

-1108 KRESISGD
+1108 KRENILG
-1116 SIDSIYAYSDEESVS
+1116 DSIYAYSDEESVS
-1131 TFTVFKDGKYMDG
+1131 TFTVFKNGKYMDG
-1144 EDFTNYFRIN
+1144 ENFTNYFRIN

-1217 NNSLFNEGVLSEYP
+1217 DNSLFNEGVLSEYP
-1231 KYEDEDLYEDI
+1231 RYDDEDLYEDI

-1271 YFGNYYNEDG
+1271 YFGNYYNDNG

-1309 PVDGSSVGYGW
+1309 PVDSDSVGYGRIQ
-1320 MPCGDKTPI
+1320 PCGDNTVEGKTHI

-1377 PSGVILGTEYRFV
+1377 PSGAILGTEYRFV

-1396 YTIKTVVKGE
+1396 YTIKTVVNGE
-1406 PVDGLGVW
+1406 PVDGLGVEI
-1414 TKDKETNKWEFVGY
+1414 KNEETGKWELVGY

-1442 GKIKVGITSGETS
+1442 DKIKVRIKGGD
-1455 GYTEEATLES
+1455 S
-1465 EETTLDLSTYYV
+1465 EETTLDLSTYYI
-1477 ASDYNHTSF
+1477 ASDYNSTSF
-1486 DIGVITSYKKI
+1486 DIDVITSYKKI
-1497 SFETT
+1497 SFDTT

-1507 ADDCLEFNG
+1507 AYRCLEFNG

-1525 YFRYEIGDG
+1525 FDYKIEYKKGDG
-1534 WIEDDVEAYKESL
+1534 WIEEVDVDK

-1579 KEVQVHQYGNREEVT
+1579 KEVQIHQYGNREEVT

-1600 VNDGVYAYFC
+1600 VNDGVYAYFY

-1623 AIQFKNGVAEY
+1623 SIQFKNGVVEY
-1634 SKYKVSAT
+1634 SKPKVSAST
-1642 TLYVKIEGGLPD
+1642 ASTLYVKIEGGLPD

-1662 TKDGSREDV
+1662 TKDGSREEV
-1671 LSGGEIP
+1671 LSSSEQT
-1678 DWSPNFVSGKTINR
+1678 WSPNLDYGKTINR

-1704 EYSSATTF
+1704 EYLSATTF
-1712 SIGYDETVEKN
+1712 SIDYDETVEKN
-1723 YTIMKPEF
+1723 YTIMKPEV
-1731 TGSGVTCILQKPSV
+1731 TKSGVTCKLQKPSV
-1745 DWVAKDCD
+1745 DWVKSND
-1753 SCYTSNISANTYN
+1753 SDYTSNISANTYN

-1777 NEDKSVFLDYK
+1777 DEDKSVFLDYK

-1807 TTSKDGKTASVS
+1807 TTSKDGKTAS
-1819 AVTTSKDGKTAS
+1819 

-1844 LSGIDSYVTSSD
+1844 LSCIDSYVTSSD
-1856 TTKENKVNID
+1856 TTKENKDSSATTKENKVNID

-1876 KCTIEGGY
+1876 KCTIEGGD

-1918 QSAVICDVGD
+1918 QSAVVCDVGD
-1928 VYCYDISNGNYYF
+1928 VYCYDTSNGNYYF
-1941 VDVLNGDTIG
+1941 VDVLNGDTIDG
-1951 TNARPIGITIIPM
+1951 SARPIGITIIPM
-1964 DNGANTNGEFA
+1964 DNGANENGEFA
-1975 RIISLT
+1975 RVISLT
-1981 EKNSQTYQSPLWK
+1981 EKNSQTYKSPVWK
-1994 KSDTGKAQ
+1994 KSDTGRAQ
-2002 TNDKYE
+2002 SNDKYP
-2008 YKWRISS
+2008 YKWIIRSM
-2015 RERVDEDW
+2015 EEDEKTMPW
-2023 WVSLGTEGYANTGV
+2023 WVSLGTEGYAGTGV

-2042 KLNANGLYYA
+2042 KTDKNDLYYA
-2052 KTDHHADKP
+2052 ITDHHAYKP
-2061 MTRDSNGHY
+2061 MTRDDNGYY
-2070 KINKEFK
+2070 KVNKEFK
-2077 EDVNIGDS
+2077 KEDPNVKK
-2085 RHKNCLCDFMGFQK
+2085 HENCLCDFSGFQK
-2099 TKYAYEDK
+2099 TQTYYNDG
-2107 DCGGEIFEMCRNYE
+2107 GGELFKMCYNYE
-2121 TVGTNKGDWFLGGA
+2121 TVGTNKGEWFLGGA
-2135 GEMACLVQNIGLINK
+2135 GEMACLVQNIGLINA
-2150 VISKLQDLN
+2150 VITKLKSLN
-2159 YSVTKFNF
+2159 YSVTEFNF
-2167 DFQPDNGYFKG
+2167 DFQPDRGYFKTG
-2178 GPNHGYYCEGYYWT
+2178 KEIGTYLEDFYWT
-2192 VTNHGRVGGID
+2192 VTNHGRVKRYNKLGG
-2203 SIKSIDPK
+2203 
-2211 VGNEFSS
+2211 GNPEHGDEYSS
-2218 WMVALANGT
+2218 WVVALGNGT
-2227 MQWGVHRTGHDQSA
+2227 MQWAIHRTGTNESA
-2241 GRNQTRA
+2241 GHNQTRA

-2254 LVDAKNNH
+2254 LVNKQDKHVANN
-2262 GPSELTNGE
+2262 

>member
-71 EQNDNGEVWTLKTLD
+71 EQNDNGEVWTLESLD

-139 PYDDTIVYTY
+139 PYDNTIVYTY
-149 KFNDT
+149 RFDDT
-154 QMVLKDDGTTS
+154 QIELNDDGTTS
-165 AETISGLTAET
+165 EKIISGLTAET
-176 TDYSEVIAN
+176 TDYSEVVAN
-185 NGYDSGSTIV
+185 KDIWKDIKPSIV
-195 GGIPVFYYNNS
+195 GGIPVFYYDNKDFN
-206 GFTGGSEEA
+206 GGSEEA
-215 VNDDGSGNTKTKIER
+215 INDDGDGTTDEESIVGNAKTKIIR
-230 LGGVSKFLV
+230 LGGDSKFLV

-249 AYIKDSEIT
+249 SYIKDSEIT

-279 QGKAHKFT
+279 EGKAHKFT
-287 WSVNNF
+287 WSVGSINDGHYC
-293 FIGIDDNGNEVYA
+293 IGKEI
-306 GKDIHFCVEPNAST
+306 
-320 KVSSAGGQKV
+320 
-330 VSAKV
+330 
-335 TSLNEDDGSHH
+335 
-346 HCLGNEVAE
+346 AE
-355 ITIKIDN
+355 ITITIDN
-362 GDEFVIEAWVGNNNK
+362 GDEDDNEDEFVIEAWVGNNNK
-377 VYYLVDLKEYPDL
+377 VYYLVDLDKYANL
-390 IVKSSKDFSV
+390 IVPNSKDFSA
-400 NSTVDVDYNKQ
+400 NSTSNVDNNEQ
-411 EVGIKVTSANEKLNT
+411 EVGVNDTSSNEKVNT

-432 LRPKVEFMDEFI
+432 LRPKAEFMDEFI
-444 KNLDSFE
+444 NNLDSFE

-470 RENDF
+470 RENEF

-492 YNIGSAGPAYDDYV
+492 YNIGSTGPAYDDYV

-624 SKHSDDVSEKTTELN
+624 SKHSDDVSEKTTEED
-639 EKSNSFEDKALHRL
+639 EKSNSFKHKALHRL

-661 IKPYTR
+661 IKPYTS

-717 DHKITSTSGKVSSTT
+717 ANKITSTSGKVSSTT

-745 FEDEGGVFSI
+745 FEDEVDGVFSI

-812 ENDWTMPAIN
+812 ENDWTMPTVN

-860 YDALPKYEKETYK
+860 YDALPEYEKETYK

-882 RAYDYEI
+882 RPYDYEI

-902 YIESLGDYKY
+902 YIDSLGDYKY

-997 LRNIRSVNALQDLFE
+997 LRNIRSVNTLQDLFE

-1025 VTNISGEFAV
+1025 VTNIYGEFAV

-1116 SIDSIYAYSDEESVS
+1116 SIYAYSDEESVS
-1131 TFTVFKDGKYMDG
+1131 TFTVFENGKYMEGD
-1144 EDFTNYFRIN
+1144 DFTNYFRIN

-1217 NNSLFNEGVLSEYP
+1217 DNSLFNEGVLSEYP
-1231 KYEDEDLYEDI
+1231 RYDDEDLYEDI

-1271 YFGNYYNEDG
+1271 YFGNYYNDNG

-1309 PVDGSSVGYGW
+1309 PVDSDSVGYGW
-1320 MPCGDKTPI
+1320 MHKPCGGNTVEGKTPI

-1377 PSGVILGTEYRFV
+1377 PSSVILGTEYRFV

-1396 YTIKTVVKGE
+1396 YTIKTAVKGE

-1477 ASDYNHTSF
+1477 ATDYNHTSF

-1497 SFETT
+1497 SFDTT

-1507 ADDCLEFNG
+1507 ADGCLEFNG
-1516 EMITESPDK
+1516 EMTTEPSNKFFTYKIMYKKGDK
-1525 YFRYEIGDG
+1525 WVLDADISDEDR
-1534 WIEDDVEAYKESL
+1534 WIEDDFGKYKESL
-1547 SESGGTI
+1547 SKSGGTI
-1554 SLSTDDNNSLDD
+1554 SLSTDDNNNLDD
-1566 RDAKIIVTYNSEE
+1566 RDVKIIVTYNSEE
-1579 KEVQVHQYGNREEVT
+1579 KEVQIHQYGNREEVT

-1600 VNDGVYAYFC
+1600 VNEGVNAYFC
-1610 KDSGATEL
+1610 KDSGATITEY
-1618 DDEKA
+1618 KT
-1623 AIQFKNGVAEY
+1623 QFKNGVAEY
-1634 SKYKVSAT
+1634 SKPKIYASTAS

-1662 TKDGSREDV
+1662 TEDGSREEV
-1671 LSGGEIP
+1671 LSSGEIP
-1678 DWSPNFVSGKTINR
+1678 NWSPHLKYGKTINR
-1692 YTWDDNPDLDKR
+1692 YTWDDNPDLDTRK
-1704 EYSSATTF
+1704 YSDYTIF
-1712 SIGYDETVEKN
+1712 SIDPDETVEKN
-1723 YTIMKPEF
+1723 YTIMKPV
-1731 TGSGVTCILQKPSV
+1731 TDSDVTCKLQKPSV
-1745 DWVAKDCD
+1745 DWVKGND
-1753 SCYTSNISANTYN
+1753 SDYTSNISANTYN

-1777 NEDKSVFLDYK
+1777 KEDKSVFLDYK

-1794 EYVFKFNTSVSAV
+1794 EYVFNFNT
-1807 TTSKDGKTASVS
+1807 SVS

-1844 LSGIDSYVTSSD
+1844 LSCIDSYVTSSD

-1876 KCTIEGGY
+1876 KCTIEGGD

-1896 SRSFTAAF
+1896 SRSFTATF

-1910 KRIILTVT
+1910 KRIILTLT
-1918 QSAVICDVGD
+1918 QSAVVCDVGD
-1928 VYCYDISNGNYYF
+1928 VYCYDTSNGNYYF
-1941 VDVLNGDTIG
+1941 VNVLSGDTIG
-1951 TNARPIGITIIPM
+1951 ATAAPIGITIIPM
-1964 DNGANTNGEFA
+1964 DNGANANEKFA
-1975 RIISLT
+1975 RVIALT
-1981 EKNSQTYQSPLWK
+1981 EKNNDEYNGKPLWR
-1994 KSDTGKAQ
+1994 KSDGSDDVQ
-2002 TNDKYE
+2002 SHDYR
-2008 YKWRISS
+2008 WLISS
-2015 RERVDEDW
+2015 MKDSSNGK
-2023 WVSLGTEGYANTGV
+2023 WVSLGTEGYRNEGF

-2042 KLNANGLYYA
+2042 KWPDNLGLYYA
-2052 KTDHHADKP
+2052 KIDDLKKYARRP
-2061 MTRDSNGHY
+2061 MIRDVNSHHY
-2070 KINKEFK
+2070 KINNHFQV
-2077 EDVNIGDS
+2077 DVVEYDGKK
-2085 RHKNCLCDFMGFQK
+2085 RKNCLYDFSGFQK
-2099 TKYAYEDK
+2099 TQYSYKN
-2107 DCGGEIFEMCRNYE
+2107 GGGKLFEMCQNYE
-2121 TVGTNKGDWFLGGA
+2121 TVGTNKGEWFLGGA

-2150 VISKLQDLN
+2150 VIGELKRLN
-2159 YSVTKFNF
+2159 YSVTEFNF
-2167 DFQPDNGYFKG
+2167 DFQPDNGYFKDS
-2178 GPNHGYYCEGYYWT
+2178 PNHGYYCEGYYWT
-2192 VTNHGRVGGID
+2192 VTNHGRVSTISRAKND
-2203 SIKSIDPK
+2203 DPTD
-2211 VGNEFSS
+2211 GSEYSS

-2227 MQWGVHRTGHDQSA
+2227 MQWGVHRTGHDESA
-2241 GRNQTRA
+2241 GRNQSRA
-2248 RARLML
+2248 RVRLML
-2254 LVDAKNNH
+2254 LVDNKDKHEPN
-2262 GPSELTNGE
+2262 

>member
-71 EQNDNGEVWTLKTLD
+71 EQNDNGEVWTLESLE

-139 PYDDTIVYTY
+139 PYDNTKVSAYTY
-149 KFNDT
+149 TEKEIE
-154 QMVLKDDGTTS
+154 LKEDGTTIENS
-165 AETISGLTAET
+165 ITGLTGET
-176 TDYSEVIAN
+176 SDLEEFNYYMQN
-185 NGYDSGSTIV
+185 YDGKPLPITTVDDIPVCYYTV
-195 GGIPVFYYNNS
+195 GGIPVFYYDSS

-215 VNDDGSGNTKTKIER
+215 INDDGDGTTDEKNIVGNAKTKIKR
-230 LGGVSKFLV
+230 LGGDSKFLV

-249 AYIKDSEIT
+249 SYIKDNEIT

-279 QGKAHKFT
+279 EGKAHKFT
-287 WSVNNF
+287 WSAVSINE
-293 FIGIDDNGNEVYA
+293 GHYCVGNE
-306 GKDIHFCVEPNAST
+306 I
-320 KVSSAGGQKV
+320 
-330 VSAKV
+330 
-335 TSLNEDDGSHH
+335 
-346 HCLGNEVAE
+346 AE

-362 GDEFVIEAWVGNNNK
+362 GDEDDNEDEFVIEAWVGNNNK
-377 VYYLVDLKEYPDL
+377 VYYLVDLAKYPDL
-390 IVKSSKDFSV
+390 IVPSSKDFSV
-400 NSTVDVDYNKQ
+400 NPTANVDYNKQ
-411 EVGIKVTSANEKLNT
+411 EVDVKVTSASVNVDT
-426 AVFKYR
+426 ASFKYR

-492 YNIGSAGPAYDDYV
+492 YNIGSNGPAYDDYV

-578 NIKNYNAVTYDNIN
+578 NIKNYNAITYDNIN

-611 QIIPYTL
+611 QVIPYTL

-639 EKSNSFEDKALHRL
+639 EKSNSFEGKALHRL

-661 IKPYTR
+661 IKPYTS

-682 GVEEPEA
+682 GVGEPEA

-717 DHKITSTSGKVSSTT
+717 VNKITSTSGKVSSTT
-732 EVFSTKN
+732 EVFKTEN

-873 YTFKELSGV
+873 YTFKGLRGV

-902 YIESLGDYKY
+902 YIKSLGDYKY

-973 TPYLFDKDDNLVI
+973 TPYLFDKDDNLVV
-986 KKENSNIYNET
+986 KKENSSIYNET

-1047 YDDKTTYR
+1047 YDGKTTYR

-1099 GISIKVYLI
+1099 GILIKVYLI
-1108 KRESISGD
+1108 NRENISG
-1116 SIDSIYAYSDEESVS
+1116 DSIYAYSDEESVS
-1131 TFTVFKDGKYMDG
+1131 TFTVFENGKYMKG

-1190 NPHTGHLHY
+1190 NPHTGYLHY

-1217 NNSLFNEGVLSEYP
+1217 GNSLFNEGVLSEYP
-1231 KYEDEDLYEDI
+1231 KYEDEDLYEGI

-1271 YFGNYYNEDG
+1271 YFGNYYNDNG

-1309 PVDGSSVGYGW
+1309 PVVGSSVGYGW
-1320 MPCGDKTPI
+1320 MHKPCGDNTVEGETPI

-1377 PSGVILGTEYRFV
+1377 PSGAILGTEYRFV

-1406 PVDGLGVW
+1406 PVDGFGVW
-1414 TKDKETNKWEFVGY
+1414 IKNKETNKWEFVGY

-1442 GKIKVGITSGETS
+1442 DKIKVRITSGKTS
-1455 GYTEEATLES
+1455 GDIEEATLES

-1477 ASDYNHTSF
+1477 ATDYNHTSF
-1486 DIGVITSYKKI
+1486 DIDVITSYKKI
-1497 SFETT
+1497 SFDTT
-1502 EGEVE
+1502 EGEVD
-1507 ADDCLEFNG
+1507 ADGCLEFNG

-1525 YFRYEIGDG
+1525 YFRYEIKYKNDNGDWVSKSDG
-1534 WIEDDVEAYKESL
+1534 WIDA

-1678 DWSPNFVSGKTINR
+1678 NWSPNFVSGKTTNR

-1731 TGSGVTCILQKPSV
+1731 TDSGVTCILQKPSV

-1753 SCYTSNISANTYN
+1753 SCYTSSISANTYN

-1777 NEDKSVFLDYK
+1777 DEDKSVFLDYK

-1794 EYVFKFNTSVSAV
+1794 EYVFKFNTSVSEI
-1807 TTSKDGKTASVS
+1807 TASEG
-1819 AVTTSKDGKTAS
+1819 GKTAS
-1831 ATTDFTEQ
+1831 ATTEFTNHTVKIP
-1839 RLAIS
+1839 LKC
-1844 LSGIDSYVTSSD
+1844 IDSYVKAKEDKDSSD
-1856 TTKENKVNID
+1856 TPIG
-1866 FIASVRDSNV
+1866 FIAIVRDTNT
-1876 KCTIEGGY
+1876 KCTIDENN
-1884 VCFYLDK
+1884 VNFDLDK

-1896 SRSFTAAF
+1896 SRDFTVAF

-1910 KRIILTVT
+1910 KRIILTVR
-1918 QSAVICDVGD
+1918 QSAVVCDVGD

-1941 VDVLNGDTIG
+1941 VNVLGGDTIG
-1951 TNARPIGITIIPM
+1951 TNATPIGITIIPT
-1964 DNGANTNGEFA
+1964 DNGANANGKFA
-1975 RIISLT
+1975 RVIALT
-1981 EKNSQTYQSPLWK
+1981 EKNNDDYNGPLWK
-1994 KSDTGKAQ
+1994 KSDGGDAEGYDYNWMIYTKEKVSDSNWNSFWA
-2002 TNDKYE
+2002 
-2008 YKWRISS
+2008 
-2015 RERVDEDW
+2015 
-2023 WVSLGTEGYANTGV
+2023 SLGTEDYA
-2037 LKYKT
+2037 LRYKNYYGPT
-2042 KLNANGLYYA
+2042 GLYYA
-2052 KTDHHADKP
+2052 KTDRHAYRP
-2061 MTRDSNGHY
+2061 MIRNKGHY
-2070 KINKEFK
+2070 EI
-2077 EDVNIGDS
+2077 DS
-2085 RHKNCLCDFMGFQK
+2085 LLYLAQPSDTRHKNCLCDFSGFQK
-2099 TKYAYEDK
+2099 TKFSYEHK
-2107 DCGGEIFEMCRNYE
+2107 RDCKLFEMCHNYE
-2121 TVGTNKGDWFLGGA
+2121 TVGTNKGEWFLGGA
-2135 GEMACLVQNIGLINK
+2135 GEMACLVQNIGLINNVIK
-2150 VISKLQDLN
+2150 VLQDLN
-2159 YSVTKFNF
+2159 YSVTGF
-2167 DFQPDNGYFKG
+2167 DLTTFQPDNGYFYGSDKFKG
-2178 GPNHGYYCEGYYWT
+2178 DYAKGFYWT
-2192 VTNHGRVGGID
+2192 VTNHGRVRDITHGKND
-2203 SIKSIDPK
+2203 NPDD
-2211 VGNEFSS
+2211 GNEFSS

-2227 MQWGVHRTGHDQSA
+2227 MQWAIHRTGSNQSA
-2241 GRNQTRA
+2241 PNGQTRA

-2254 LVDAKNNH
+2254 LVDKDNNH
-2262 GPSELTNGE
+2262 VPSESTNGE